1 MKKIITTIIIILT
14 SIVAV
19 GGLVYVIPILILGV
33 IWGGGVSIG
42 TTLILLSIIIIPNL
56 LKSVITFIFLKK
68 SEIQIRFWRILGTV
82 IIAVI
87 VSFPF
92 VFLSFAGLFSDVPKG
107 GSLMRSLFLILMVIC
122 IIFVEG
128 LVIYGINKELISFKK
143 AVIASLIMNII
154 CIPLLVVLF
163 NSAPA
168 IVSVF
173 NQPVQDICGDG
184 GCGANE
190 MVTCP
195 QDCKDAS
202 PTPSA
207 QGKCGDG
214 TCDGPETSVNCSV
227 DCKNATPQP
236 SSPTQNPCGDGVCDD
251 FEKNNSKCPQDCKLI
266 D

>member
-154 CIPLLVVLF
+154 CMPLLLVLF

-195 QDCKDAS
+195 QDCKS
-202 PTPSA
+202 TVPQSSS
-207 QGKCGDG
+207 
-214 TCDGPETSVNCSV
+214 SVK
-227 DCKNATPQP
+227 DK
-236 SSPTQNPCGDGVCDD
+236 CGDGVCDD
-251 FEKNNSKCPQDCKLI
+251 FEKANPGACPQDCR
-266 D
+266 

>member
-128 LVIYGINKELISFKK
+128 LMIYGINKKSYIH
-143 AVIASLIMNII
+143 V
-154 CIPLLVVLF
+154 
-163 NSAPA
+163 
-168 IVSVF
+168 
-173 NQPVQDICGDG
+173 
-184 GCGANE
+184 
-190 MVTCP
+190 
-195 QDCKDAS
+195 
-202 PTPSA
+202 
-207 QGKCGDG
+207 
-214 TCDGPETSVNCSV
+214 
-227 DCKNATPQP
+227 
-236 SSPTQNPCGDGVCDD
+236 
-251 FEKNNSKCPQDCKLI
+251 
-266 D
+266 